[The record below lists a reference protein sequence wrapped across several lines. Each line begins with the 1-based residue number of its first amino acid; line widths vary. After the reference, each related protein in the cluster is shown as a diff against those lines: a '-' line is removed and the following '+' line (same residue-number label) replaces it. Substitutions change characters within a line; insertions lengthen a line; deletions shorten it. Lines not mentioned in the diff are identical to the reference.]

1 MQKLFP
7 LVILLFMLT
16 ACATDTNDGANDIS
30 IADICDDNS
39 FVIPGRTPGE
49 SLEAVLE
56 ALEISLVE
64 PKTDEHRI
72 YGHPDINGNYKYYQ
86 YPEQYYDK
94 LSAEKND
101 ISILG
106 IPARSSFLFSNDGYL
121 AGIEYSLS
129 LEGMSGAKTEKKIT
143 ELYNELKAALGPPAN
158 NFTPIISAGI
168 WSLNNDVGQLSV
180 LAFSTLE
187 DTSSGGI
194 FEKSRTYVTISI
206 YVDNEHVASASEFL
220 ASRLSA

>member
-39 FVIPGRTPGE
+39 FVIPGRMPGE

-64 PKTDEHRI
+64 PKTDEHRV
-72 YGHPDINGNYKYYQ
+72 YGHPDISENYKYYE
-86 YPEQYYDK
+86 YPEQYYDR

-143 ELYNELKAALGPPAN
+143 ELYNELEAVLGPPAN

-168 WSLNNDVGQLSV
+168 WSLNNDVGRLSV

-187 DTSSGGI
+187 DNSSGGI
-194 FEKSRTYVTISI
+194 FEKPRTYVTISI
-206 YVDNEHVASASEFL
+206 YVDNERVASASEFL